1 MEVQGSSD
9 LIDLSVAMTKGER
22 KMDALKI
29 DTVEQQREQLIE
41 SIRTLPADALQE
53 VADEIARLRQKIAD
67 KSSAIEKE
75 SEVETSLNEE
85 TYSPYK
91 DLKEFGLIGYV
102 KDGPSDLSVNYKKY
116 LTESLMEK
124 YGYC

>member
-53 VADEIARLRQKIAD
+53 VADEIARLRQKMAD

-116 LTESLMEK
+116 LTESLMKK

>member
-1 MEVQGSSD
+1 M
-9 LIDLSVAMTKGER
+9 IDLSAVTTEGER

-29 DTVEQQREQLIE
+29 DIVEQQREQLIE
-41 SIRTLPADALQE
+41 DIRALPADALQE
-53 VADEIARLRQKIAD
+53 VADEIARLRQKTED
-67 KSSAIEKE
+67 GSSTTKIEL
-75 SEVETSLNEE
+75 EVEASLNEE
-85 TYSPYK
+85 AYSPYE

-102 KDGPSDLSVNYKKY
+102 EDGPSDLSVNYKKY